1 MIRKLVFMGATAY
14 PETFHIVR
22 DLNRDG
28 TRYEVIGLLDDN
40 VALQGTRVG
49 GIEVLGGLDLARS
62 MPDDV
67 QFVFGIGSQRT
78 RTIRH
83 EIVRRVG
90 LPDDRY
96 ETLIHPSASILL
108 DVTIGPG
115 CIIHPGVI
123 VGQESTLEGFNLV
136 FTNTIVASRNHL
148 GKFAMLTSLVSLTN
162 KVRIGRSAFIGTA
175 SAVAEGVRIGAG
187 AMIAMGSLVNKDVP
201 AGVNAMGNP
210 VRFFQKDPVPEELL
224 EGDA

>member
-1 MIRKLVFMGATAY
+1 MGATAY
-14 PETFHIVR
+14 PETFHIIR
-22 DLNRDG
+22 DINQ
-28 TRYEVIGLLDDN
+28 TSPQYQVIGLLDDN
-40 VALQGTRVG
+40 PALQGTRVG
-49 GIEVLGGLDLARS
+49 GVEVIGGLELARN
-62 MPDDV
+62 MPSDV

-83 EIVRRVG
+83 EIVRRIG
-90 LPDDRY
+90 LPDLRY
-96 ETLIHPSASILL
+96 ETLVHPSASILL

-123 VGQESTLEGFNLV
+123 VGQESILEGFNLV

-162 KVRIGRSAFIGTA
+162 QVRIGRSAFVGTA

-187 AMIAMGSLVNKDVP
+187 AMIAMGSLVNKNVP
-201 AGVNAMGNP
+201 PGVNAMGNP
-210 VRFFQKDPVPEELL
+210 VRFFQKDPVPQELL
-224 EGDA
+224 DGEA